1 MKMKKL
7 IYNFPAAILIVL
19 AIVSCETTIDYKGP
33 ETEPKVV
40 IYALLH
46 PDSLISVSV
55 SESHS
60 VFRVPY
66 QPRQITN
73 AVVRLYRDETLI
85 ETLSYQVPGPVPD
98 YYPPNPYSKYVS
110 STNRPEYGH
119 EYRIEVEVPGLPK
132 AYGETRLP
140 APVTVEVADT
150 SSMDIG
156 YGYRELTVKLRFR
169 DPADEENFYR
179 ITASSLV
186 GIYAGDKFE
195 PYNPEISVGVQE
207 ADISYGALAD
217 PLIAPRQEDDFFD
230 MSMPNMYYIFLDEL
244 IPGKEYTMRLSY
256 NGFYPDTDYYEFMLA
271 WFRLNTITRDLFLYL
286 QSYSAHLQTRDNFL
300 AEPVPVYSNV
310 TNGLGVVGAMSTTAD
325 SLSIG
330 EYPVDGVLY
339 DRWYY

>member
-1 MKMKKL
+1 MKMKRIISL
-7 IYNFPAAILIVL
+7 IPAALLIVF
-19 AIVSCETTIDYKGP
+19 ATVSCETTIDYKGP

-73 AVVRLYRDETLI
+73 AVVKIYRDDTLLETL
-85 ETLSYQVPGPVPD
+85 TYQAAEPEPD
-98 YYPPNPYSKYVS
+98 YYPPNPYSRYVS
-110 STNRPEYGH
+110 SAYRPEYGH
-119 EYRIEVEVPGLPK
+119 DYRIEVEVPGLRK
-132 AYGETRLP
+132 AYGEARLP

-156 YGYRELTVKLRFR
+156 YGYRELTVKLKFR
-169 DPADEENFYR
+169 DPAGEENFYR
-179 ITASSLV
+179 ITASSLA
-186 GIYAGDKFE
+186 GIYYGDKFE
-195 PYNPEISVGVQE
+195 PYNPENAVGVQE
-207 ADISYGALAD
+207 ADISYGALSD

-244 IPGKEYTMRLSY
+244 IPGKEYTMRLTY
-256 NGFYPDTDYYEFMLA
+256 NGFYPDTDYFEFLFA
-271 WFRLNTITRDLFLYL
+271 WFRLSTITRDLYLYL

-300 AEPVPVYSNV
+300 AEPVPVYTNV
-310 TNGLGVVGAMSTTAD
+310 TNGLGVVGAVSTTSD
-325 SLSIG
+325 SLTIG

-339 DRWYY
+339 ERWDY

>member
-169 DPADEENFYR
+169 DPADEENFTGSRPAPLWGYMPVTSLNL
-179 ITASSLV
+179 ITR
-186 GIYAGDKFE
+186 KFQWE
-195 PYNPEISVGVQE
+195 FRKPISVT
-207 ADISYGALAD
+207 AHW
-217 PLIAPRQEDDFFD
+217 R
-230 MSMPNMYYIFLDEL
+230 
-244 IPGKEYTMRLSY
+244 
-256 NGFYPDTDYYEFMLA
+256 
-271 WFRLNTITRDLFLYL
+271 TR
-286 QSYSAHLQTRDNFL
+286 
-300 AEPVPVYSNV
+300 
-310 TNGLGVVGAMSTTAD
+310 
-325 SLSIG
+325 
-330 EYPVDGVLY
+330 
-339 DRWYY
+339 